1 MPTLFLTPVFKQRIW
16 GGSFFKEQ
24 INPDLDNEP
33 YGEMW
38 SLSAHKEGET
48 LIANGEFQGKTLNEL
63 FLSHPELFNCGTKEF
78 PLMVKLIET
87 ENDLSVQVHPN
98 DEFAAMYED
107 QLGKTECW
115 YFLDALPNAK
125 IVLGHNAKTKD
136 EMAKAIEEGKCEDY
150 LSYQSIKPKD
160 FALINSK
167 TVHALGKGLLLL
179 EIQQSS
185 DVTYRLY
192 DYNRLGLDGK
202 KRPLHVEKALK
213 VIDFPQKE
221 WPMITNHNNELPIE
235 QLTNCPYF
243 SVDLLKINGEA
254 NCEKDENQFL
264 IITSANNDL
273 SINDIKLPLGKS
285 CIVTCGERQIKI
297 KGHGEVLITAS
308 NN

>member
-1 MPTLFLTPVFKQRIW
+1 MAILFLTPLFKQRIW
-16 GGSFFKEQ
+16 GGSYFKDN
-24 INPDLDNEP
+24 INPNLDDQP

-48 LIANGEFQGKTLNEL
+48 LIENGEYQGKTLNDI
-63 FLSHPELFNCGTKEF
+63 FLSHPKLFNSGAKEF

-87 ENDLSVQVHPN
+87 EDDLSVQVHPD
-98 DEFAAMYED
+98 DEFASLIEH

-202 KRPLHVEKALK
+202 KRPLHVEKGLQ

-221 WPMITNHNNELPIE
+221 WPQITNHNNDLPVQEL
-235 QLTNCPYF
+235 TSCDYF
-243 SVDLLKINGEA
+243 KVDLLKVNGKTICD
-254 NCEKDENQFL
+254 NNPDQFL
-264 IITSANNDL
+264 IITSA
-273 SINDIKLPLGKS
+273 SNDIKVNGTILSLGRS
-285 CIVTCGERQIKI
+285 CIVTCGETKLEFE
-297 KGHGEVLITAS
+297 GYGEVLITSS
-308 NN
+308 NE

>member
-1 MPTLFLTPVFKQRIW
+1 MAILILTPLFKQRIW
-16 GGSFFKEQ
+16 GGSYFKQQ
-24 INPDLDNEP
+24 INPSLDDQP

-38 SLSAHKEGET
+38 SLSAHKQGET
-48 LIANGEFQGKTLNEL
+48 IIENGSFQGKTLNEI
-63 FLSHPELFNCGTKEF
+63 FLSHPELFNCSAKEF
-78 PLMVKLIET
+78 PLMVKLIQT
-87 ENDLSVQVHPN
+87 EDDLSVQVHPD

-115 YFLDALPNAK
+115 YFLDAKPGAR
-125 IVLGHNAKTKD
+125 IVLGHLAKTKD
-136 EMAKAIEEGKCEDY
+136 EMEQAIKDGKCENY
-150 LSYQSIKPKD
+150 LSYQNIKPND

-202 KRPLHVEKALK
+202 KRPLHIEKALK

-221 WPMITNHNNELPIE
+221 WPIITNHNNELPIE

-254 NCEKDENQFL
+254 NCEKNENQFL
-264 IITSANNDL
+264 IITSASNNI
-273 SINDIKLPLGKS
+273 SINGTNLSLGKS
-285 CIVTCGERQIKI
+285 CIVTCGEREIKI

>member
-1 MPTLFLTPVFKQRIW
+1 MPILILTPLFKQRIW

-24 INPDLDNEP
+24 INPSLDDQP

-48 LIANGEFQGKTLNEL
+48 LIENGPYQGKTLNEI
-63 FLSHPELFNCGTKEF
+63 FLSNPELFNSSCKEF
-78 PLMVKLIET
+78 PLMVKLIQT
-87 ENDLSVQVHPN
+87 EADLSVQVHPD
-98 DEFAAMYED
+98 DEFASKFEG

-115 YFLDALPNAK
+115 YFLDAKPNAK
-125 IVLGHNAKTKD
+125 IVLGHLANTKD
-136 EMAKAIEEGKCEDY
+136 EMAQAINEGKCENY
-150 LSYQSIKPKD
+150 LSYQKIKPKD

-202 KRPLHVEKALK
+202 KRPLHVEKALQ

-221 WPMITNHNNELPIE
+221 WPKITNFDNDLPVQ

-243 SVDLLKINGEA
+243 SVDLLKIHGEA
-254 NCEKDENQFL
+254 VCEKSVDQFL
-264 IITSANNDL
+264 IITSASNDIV
-273 SINDIKLPLGKS
+273 INDIKLPLGKS
-285 CIVTCGERQIKI
+285 CIVTCGEKEIKI
-297 KGHGEVLITAS
+297 KGLGEVLITTS